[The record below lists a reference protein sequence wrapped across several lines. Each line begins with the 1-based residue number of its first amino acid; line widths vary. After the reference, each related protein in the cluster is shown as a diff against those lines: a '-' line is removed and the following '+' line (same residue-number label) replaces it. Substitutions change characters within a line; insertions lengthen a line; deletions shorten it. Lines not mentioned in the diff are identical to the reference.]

1 MSFGFDNRKQ
11 ISIRPD
17 QKIFYDFFGE
27 LNEDRFELI
36 KKIMNSLVQGVR
48 CKDQGPRTKNQGL
61 LRQIRMDQARKADL
75 RGPEPSAARLG
86 PLVPGWWMA

>member
-36 KKIMNSLVQGVR
+36 KKIIKKFN
-48 CKDQGPRTKNQGL
+48 
-61 LRQIRMDQARKADL
+61 
-75 RGPEPSAARLG
+75 
-86 PLVPGWWMA
+86 